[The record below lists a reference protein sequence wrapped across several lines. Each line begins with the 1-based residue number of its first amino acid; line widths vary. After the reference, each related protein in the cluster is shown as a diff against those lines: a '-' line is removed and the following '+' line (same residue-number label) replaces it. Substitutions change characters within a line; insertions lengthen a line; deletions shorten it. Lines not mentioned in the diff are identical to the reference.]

1 MNASTRDIAVAC
13 VQLRAHDCDAFA
25 ARWPMILETIA
36 EAIRKGA
43 ELVVVPEGTVPNYV
57 IGDSHPEIKTLEGA
71 AADLCALSKQANATI
86 VIGGARYR
94 SPGELVNS
102 AWVVTPAGIV
112 GYADKCF
119 LWHFD
124 RKWFRAA
131 EALEPIDTPVG
142 RLGVFIC
149 ADGRIPTIG
158 STLVDRGAELLVV
171 PTAWVTSGRDPAS
184 LENLQADLFVNVR
197 ARENRIP
204 LVAANKVGVE
214 YGSVAYCGK
223 SAIIDADGAFVARA
237 SERDEETIHGRV
249 TIGAGGESKRA
260 ILTISPGAALP
271 ASLRIAITPEAPG
284 TARTTLD
291 RYALF
296 ADATLVIGPEA
307 EIGAYG
313 EIGIVHGDDLWDP
326 AALVGPRLAGT
337 RVFIWHA
344 NTAAEWTTRLARTR
358 AAELR
363 AYFVVFDALA
373 DRAFAVDPDGVV
385 LCGTFDDFRVAA
397 FTFDRARTEAWNVAP
412 HTSVLDGLRT
422 VERLAAAFG

>member
-1 MNASTRDIAVAC
+1 MSALTRTIAVAC
-13 VQLRAHDCDAFA
+13 VQLRAHESDAFA
-25 ARWPMILETIA
+25 ERWPAIVETIA

-57 IGDSHPEIKTLEGA
+57 IGDSQPEIKTLERA
-71 AADLCALSKQANATI
+71 AADLCALSKQANSTI

-102 AWVVTPAGIV
+102 AWVITPAGIV

-142 RLGVFIC
+142 RLGVFVC

-223 SAIIDADGAFVARA
+223 SAIIDADGTFVARG
-237 SERDEETIHGRV
+237 SERDEETIHGRI
-249 TIGAGGESKRA
+249 TIREPSARHRA
-260 ILTISPGAALP
+260 TISISAGAALP
-271 ASLRIAITPEAPG
+271 TSMRIAITPEPVGA
-284 TARTTLD
+284 ARTLLD
-291 RYALF
+291 RYARL
-296 ADATLVIGPEA
+296 ADAALVIGPE
-307 EIGAYG
+307 GNVDAYG
-313 EIGIVHGDDLWDP
+313 EIGIVRGDDLWDP
-326 AALVGPRLAGT
+326 AALVEPRLAGT
-337 RVFIWHA
+337 RIFVWYA
-344 NTAAEWTTRLARTR
+344 NAPAEWTTRLARTR

-363 AYFVVFDALA
+363 AYFIVFDALTGH
-373 DRAFAVDPDGVV
+373 AFAVDPDGVV
-385 LCGTFDDFRVAA
+385 LCGTFDTFRIAA
-397 FTFDRARTEAWNVAP
+397 FSFDRARTDAWNVAP
-412 HTSVLDGLRT
+412 HTNVADGLRA
-422 VERLAAAFG
+422 VERLASGRL